1 MVADFFYNHHAFK
14 DILLAIIHEDMIPN
28 RLEKNDDIVTLYH
41 DEMLVGIN
49 FLNISKTIKI
59 YSSGK
64 IFLPNR
70 AFIDAINALLVKQNI
85 VFDVPINSGFLVV
98 DILKPICSKDNK
110 MFVETQLKEHKIIV
124 SSKRKNSLNSK
135 GIIALNGTLLE
146 NGTRVK
152 EQVLE
157 GIKSEGILL
166 NLNDDEILNEEIK
179 NLPNGSD
186 FYSLI

>member
-1 MVADFFYNHHAFK
+1 MIADFFYNHQAFK
-14 DILLAIIHEDMIPN
+14 NILLAIVHEDLIPN
-28 RLEKNDDIVTLYH
+28 RLEKGDDIVALYR
-41 DEMLVGIN
+41 DEVLVGIN

-59 YSSGK
+59 HSSGK

-70 AFIDAINALLVKQNI
+70 AFIEAINALLVKQNI
-85 VFDVPINSGFLVV
+85 TFDVPLNSGFLIV
-98 DILKPICSKDNK
+98 DIIKPIYYKDDK
-110 MFVETQLKEHKIIV
+110 MFVEVQLKERKIIV
-124 SSKRKNSLNSK
+124 IAKKQNSLNSK

-152 EQVLE
+152 EQVFD

-166 NLNDDEILNEEIK
+166 NFNDDEILNEEIK

>member
-1 MVADFFYNHHAFK
+1 MIADFFYNHQAFK
-14 DILLAIIHEDMIPN
+14 NVLVAIVHEDVIPN
-28 RLEKNDDIVTLYH
+28 RLEKIDDIVALYH
-41 DEMLVGIN
+41 DELLVGIN

-59 YSSGK
+59 HSMGK

-70 AFIDAINALLVKQNI
+70 AFIDAINALLIKQNI
-85 VFDVPINSGFLVV
+85 TFDVPLNSGFIIV
-98 DILKPICSKDNK
+98 DILKPILYKDDK
-110 MFVETQLKEHKIIV
+110 MFVEVQLKERKIIV
-124 SSKRKNSLNSK
+124 SSKKQKSLNSK

-152 EQVLE
+152 KQVLE

-166 NLNDDEILNEEIK
+166 NLADDEILNEEIK
-179 NLPNGSD
+179 NLPSGSD